1 MLVDHTGKPY
11 HPEMPEV
18 TVPPLN
24 IHELLREYNLQPKK
38 SLGQNFLVDN
48 NALHKIVQVAELSGD
63 DTVLEI
69 GAGLG
74 GLTRH
79 LAISARNVIAV
90 EIDGRLIPPLTA
102 VLKPYSKVRLVE
114 GDILNMNP
122 AELVNSP
129 GYIVV
134 ANIPYYITSAL
145 IRHLLETDPKPA
157 RLILTIQ
164 REVAS
169 RICAEP
175 GKMSILALSVQIYG
189 RPEIRQRIPA
199 GAFYPIPGVD
209 SAVVRIDL
217 YPTAIIQPDKIDVFF
232 RLVKAGFGQKRKNL
246 RNALSAG
253 MAWPKGTS
261 TAILLASGID
271 PTRRAE
277 TLSLDEWSALTD
289 TTLEI

>member
-1 MLVDHTGKPY
+1 
-11 HPEMPEV
+11 MPEA
-18 TVPPLN
+18 TIHPLN
-24 IHELLREYNLQPKK
+24 INQLLREYGLRPNK

-48 NALHKIVQVAELSGD
+48 NALHKMVQVAELSGD

-74 GLTRH
+74 SLTRH
-79 LAISARNVIAV
+79 LALAAREVVAV
-90 EIDGRLIPPLTA
+90 EIDGRLLPPLTA
-102 VLKPYSKVRLVE
+102 VLKPYANVRLFE
-114 GDILNMNP
+114 GDILSMNP
-122 AELVNSP
+122 AELVNLS

-157 RLILTIQ
+157 RIILTVQ
-164 REVAS
+164 REVAR

-175 GKMSILALSVQIYG
+175 GEMSILALSVQVYG
-189 RPEIRQRIPA
+189 QPVIRQRIPA
-199 GAFYPIPGVD
+199 GSFYPIPGVD
-209 SAVVRIDL
+209 SAVIRIDL
-217 YPTAIIQPDKIDVFF
+217 YPTAIIQPGKIDMFF
-232 RLVKAGFGQKRKNL
+232 RLVKAGFSQKRKNL

-253 MAWPKGTS
+253 MAWSKETATS
-261 TAILLASGID
+261 ILQESGID

-289 TTLEI
+289 LAINT